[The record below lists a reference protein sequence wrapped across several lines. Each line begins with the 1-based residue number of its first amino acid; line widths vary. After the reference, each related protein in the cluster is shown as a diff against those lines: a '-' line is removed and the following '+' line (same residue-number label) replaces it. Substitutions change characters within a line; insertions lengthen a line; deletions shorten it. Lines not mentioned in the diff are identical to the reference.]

1 MLGNFLLVITSL
13 AYIGLAVFNLQKI
26 NATGERLMGWA
37 FIAFGLIAIY
47 VISSLFLTISIASKG
62 GFNWLS
68 SSTAAR
74 NLLVGILWFG
84 MIAGVAYSTMLSTEM
99 QHDRTIG
106 IARLL
111 SRPVY
116 YGNLWLPLLM
126 LIPYTILLNP
136 AWCDSVPAGVYK
148 IPLVLA
154 CVLGFLIMMAPRI
167 VNSLGITVPTASRD
181 ELFMEEWTKTL
192 QQETSTEVL
201 FNYTKNED
209 ERIRTMVV
217 DKLRSLPDW
226 EDELIGILG
235 KTGEYGHH
243 DFRWVYVFLDNY
255 KVDHPD
261 RFIEPV
267 NNTLPAITAEVGRVR
282 QKSFLYTGDL
292 LVLNIDCVCRV
303 LDKQFKDNSAVFRPN
318 MLKLKEA
325 LEIPYAQDS
334 TMTEDFATMLNTY
347 KASVNTWLESN

>member
-1 MLGNFLLVITSL
+1 MFGNLLLGLTTL
-13 AYIGLAVFNLQKI
+13 AYIGLAIFNLQKV
-26 NATGERLMGWA
+26 NATGERLMGWG
-37 FIAFGLIAIY
+37 FISLGLIAIY
-47 VISSLFLTISIASKG
+47 VICSLFLTISVAAKG

-68 SSTAAR
+68 TSTSTR
-74 NLLVGILWFG
+74 NILVGILWLG
-84 MIAGVAYSTMLSTEM
+84 MTIGVVYCAMLSTEM
-99 QHDRTIG
+99 QNDRTTG
-106 IARLL
+106 IFRLL

-116 YGNLWLPLLM
+116 FGNVWLPLLM
-126 LIPYTILLNP
+126 LIPYAILLNP
-136 AWCDSVPAGVYK
+136 AWRDSLSPGLYK

-154 CVLGFLIMMAPRI
+154 CLLGFLIMMAPRI
-167 VNSLGITVPTASRD
+167 VNSLGITVPTTSRD
-181 ELFMEEWTKTL
+181 ELFMEEWTKAL
-192 QQETSTEVL
+192 EQETSTEVL

-209 ERIRTMVV
+209 ERIRKMVV
-217 DKLRSLPDW
+217 DKLRSLPAW

-243 DFRWVYVFLDNY
+243 DFHWVYVFLDNY

-261 RFIEPV
+261 RFIQPV

-303 LDKQFKDNSAVFRPN
+303 LDEQFKESSAVFRPN
-318 MLKLKEA
+318 MLNLKEA
-325 LEIPYAQDS
+325 LELPYAQDS

-347 KASVNTWLESN
+347 KVSVNTWLESN